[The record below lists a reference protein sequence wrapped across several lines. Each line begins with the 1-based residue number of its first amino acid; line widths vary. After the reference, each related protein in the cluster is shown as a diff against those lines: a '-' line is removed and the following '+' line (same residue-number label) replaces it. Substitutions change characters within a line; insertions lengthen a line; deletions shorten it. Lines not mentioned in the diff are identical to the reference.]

1 MKVPFYVHQIA
12 SHALGNFINCTPTLR
27 WMSKKYEAR
36 IPVLFDTEYVKQ
48 CFLDCPFIE
57 IIDAPRGK
65 RLFGSELKAP
75 KRSRWMDCEYIFR
88 QVTGR
93 RWTPEWHTYVDVPAN
108 PWDAHEADP
117 DLDGGPSPS
126 RLTVLINGS
135 GSERSDYVAS
145 KDLGAAPYIE
155 AIKQGGAF
163 WFVGSMQDRDRNPWF
178 RECHA
183 WAAGDIRMALSCIS
197 IADAVIANDTG
208 LAHAAGAMN
217 KPLLVLWKNTP
228 FPRCSNPGHNTQYA
242 FDNHEQAVM
251 DFLSTIHAA
260 SSTEQA
266 TALRIQKP

>member
-1 MKVPFYVHQIA
+1 MKVPFYVHQ
-12 SHALGNFINCTPTLR
+12 HPHFALGNFINCTPTLR
-27 WMSKKYEAR
+27 FLSEKWGEP
-36 IPVLFDTEYVKQ
+36 IPVLFDTEYVRQ

-75 KRSRWMDCEYIFR
+75 KRSRYMDCEYIFR

-93 RWTPEWHTYVDVPAN
+93 RWTPEWHTYVDQPGPRTPFPVP
-108 PWDAHEADP
+108 
-117 DLDGGPSPS
+117 
-126 RLTVLINGS
+126 VVVNGS
-135 GSERSDYVAS
+135 GSEREDYVAS
-145 KDLGAAPYIE
+145 KDVGAAPYI
-155 AIKQGGAF
+155 AAGSSL
-163 WFVGSMQDRDRNPWF
+163 FVGSVEDLARNPWATS
-178 RECHA
+178 HHV
-183 WAAGDIRMALSCIS
+183 GDIRTALAY
-197 IADAVIANDTG
+197 IANAPCVIANDTG

-242 FDNHEQAVM
+242 FDNHEQAVR
-251 DFLSTIHAA
+251 DFLSNIHAA

>member
-93 RWTPEWHTYVDVPAN
+93 RWTPEWHTYVDTVSPIAN
-108 PWDAHEADP
+108 
-117 DLDGGPSPS
+117 DGPV
-126 RLTVLINGS
+126 VLINGS
-135 GSERSDYVAS
+135 GSDRADYVAS
-145 KDLGAAPYIE
+145 KDVGEAPYLVSEHGNRI
-155 AIKQGGAF
+155 
-163 WFVGSMQDRDRNPWF
+163 FVGSHEDLMRNPWAH
-178 RECHA
+178 EMPTHT
-183 WAAGDIRMALSCIS
+183 GDIRAALGWIAV
-197 IADAVIANDTG
+197 ADAVIANDTG

-228 FPRCSNPGHNTQYA
+228 FPRCSNPGHHTQYA
-242 FDNHEQAVM
+242 FDNHEQAVR